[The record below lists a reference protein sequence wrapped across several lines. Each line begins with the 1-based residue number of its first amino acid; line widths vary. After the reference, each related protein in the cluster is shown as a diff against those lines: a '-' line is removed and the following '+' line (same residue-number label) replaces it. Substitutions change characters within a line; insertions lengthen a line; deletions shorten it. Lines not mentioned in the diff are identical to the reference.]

1 MTMTWK
7 KFVARV
13 TARWSKAYAD
23 LMKAVR
29 SKS

>member
-13 TARWSKAYAD
+13 TARWSKACAD

>member
-1 MTMTWK
+1 MTWK

-23 LMKAVR
+23 LMKAAR